1 MSKTALT
8 PYRPLLLSFT
18 EVSYG
23 FSHRNCQ
30 EWPSPAPAGRVPGH
44 LRGSSYVRAARA
56 DNRTRDEREPGGA
69 VKVCE
74 LCGGRYKDDGA
85 ERCPLDGSPLVPLRD
100 PLIGRTVG
108 GRYVILE
115 RIGAG
120 GMGTI
125 YRARHEVVGRDVA
138 VKFLARQLAIEPSH
152 RARFLREARAANR
165 INHEHIIDI
174 TDCGEMPDGLVYLV
188 MEFLDGAPLSAEL
201 ARVGAMPVRRALLVA
216 LQIARALARA
226 HELDVVHRDIKP
238 DNIFL
243 LNGYDGDFV
252 KILDF
257 GLAQMRGELRLTAT
271 GTVFGTPE
279 YMSPEQVRGAPV
291 TYASDLYS
299 LGVVLF
305 EMLAGTALFEG
316 STPDLI
322 MKHLR
327 VPPRPPSQYQQ
338 GIPVEVDMLVLRLL
352 AKEPKERP
360 ISAHQLAE
368 EIKVRLATLGGAGP
382 VTLRPHTPARAT
394 HEPKAT
400 QVTEVGSGTLVTAW
414 RARVDFFFDL
424 AVRAHGATQP
434 AWLSTDLR
442 NLRERVERMAE
453 MREDLTRRIAEATEQ
468 EDQARNSR
476 LRIGRALDELTK
488 DETRVLEAIRA
499 AEGELGKAR
508 AALAEATGA
517 LPSAWAAIPTAP
529 PGARAVPEHVLARLL
544 HAGELA
550 RRHADASAAIARL
563 ERDLDARARECE
575 DLRFQ
580 MAQLKGRMGS
590 FNAVTEIDLDDLRAK
605 TMELDKA
612 IEEEIEDV
620 VQVSARIVQHFM
632 QFPELRDMVRVAH
645 ASAGSL

>member
-1 MSKTALT
+1 
-8 PYRPLLLSFT
+8 
-18 EVSYG
+18 
-23 FSHRNCQ
+23 
-30 EWPSPAPAGRVPGH
+30 
-44 LRGSSYVRAARA
+44 
-56 DNRTRDEREPGGA
+56 

-74 LCGGRYKDDGA
+74 LCGGRYKDGGA
-85 ERCPLDGSPLVPLRD
+85 ERCPLDGSPLVALRD
-100 PLIGRTVG
+100 PLIGRTIG
-108 GRYVILE
+108 GRYVLVE

-125 YRARHEVVGRDVA
+125 YRARHEVVGRYVA
-138 VKFLARQLAIEPSH
+138 VKFHSRQLAIEPSH
-152 RARFLREARAANR
+152 RKRFLREARAANR

-174 TDCGEMPDGLVYLV
+174 TDCGEAPDGLVYLV
-188 MEFLDGAPLSAEL
+188 MELLDGAPLSAEL
-201 ARVGAMPVRRALLVA
+201 ARVGAMSVRRALLVT

-226 HELDVVHRDIKP
+226 HELDVIHRDIKP
-238 DNIFL
+238 ENIYL
-243 LNGYDGDFV
+243 LAGYDGDFV
-252 KILDF
+252 KILDS

-291 TYASDLYS
+291 GAASDLYS

-327 VPPRPPSQYQQ
+327 VPPRPPSQYQE

-352 AKEPKERP
+352 AKDAKDRP

-382 VTLRPHTPARAT
+382 VTLRPPAPRPPR
-394 HEPKAT
+394 EPEVTK
-400 QVTEVGSGTLVTAW
+400 VTEVGTATLVTAW
-414 RARVDFFFDL
+414 RARVAFFSDL
-424 AVRAHGATQP
+424 AMRAHGTAQP
-434 AWLSTDLR
+434 PWLMGALAS
-442 NLRERVERMAE
+442 LRERVERMAE
-453 MREDLTRRIAEATEQ
+453 IRDDLTRRIAEATEQ
-468 EDQARNSR
+468 EDKARNAR

-488 DETRVLEAIRA
+488 DETRLMEAAREDEAELIRA
-499 AEGELGKAR
+499 R
-508 AALAEATGA
+508 VALEEAKGA
-517 LPSAWAAIPTAP
+517 LPSAWAAIPPAP
-529 PGARAVPEHVLARLL
+529 AAATVVPDHALARIGE
-544 HAGELA
+544 AGALA
-550 RRHADASAAIARL
+550 RRYFEANDAIERLGAALATS
-563 ERDLDARARECE
+563 ARECE

-580 MAQLKGRMGS
+580 IAQLKGRMGS
-590 FNAVTEIDLDDLRAK
+590 FNAVTEIDLDDLRSK

-620 VQVSARIVQHFM
+620 VQASAGIVQHFM

-645 ASAGSL
+645 AGSR